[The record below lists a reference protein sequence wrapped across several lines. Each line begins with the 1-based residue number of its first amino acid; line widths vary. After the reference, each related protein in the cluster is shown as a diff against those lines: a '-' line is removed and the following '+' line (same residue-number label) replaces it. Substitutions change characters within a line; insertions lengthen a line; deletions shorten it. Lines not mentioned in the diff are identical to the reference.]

1 MEALALTFSSGWAS
15 GVNAYAT
22 VLALG
27 ILGRLGVGQVPEGL
41 QRDEVLLAA
50 AALFAIEF
58 VTDKIPYVDSVWDAI
73 HTAIRPSI
81 GAAIGLLIAGDA
93 GNLSEALG
101 AGTGGTAA
109 LASHAVKAGFR
120 LLINLSPEPFSN
132 IAVSLV
138 EDASVFGMVG
148 LALAAPLLAAALAA
162 LLLSLGIWLLWRM
175 SRLARRVLVRRRGV
189 SS

>member
-1 MEALALTFSSGWAS
+1 MESLALAFSNGWAS

-27 ILGRLGVGQVPEGL
+27 VMGRLGVGAVPEGL

-50 AALFAIEF
+50 ATLFAIEF

-81 GAAIGLLIAGDA
+81 GAIIGLLIAHEATD
-93 GNLSEALG
+93 LSEALG

-109 LASHAVKAGFR
+109 LLSHAVKAGFR
-120 LLINLSPEPFSN
+120 LLINLSPEPVSN
-132 IAVSLV
+132 VAVSLT

-148 LALAAPLLAAALAA
+148 LGLAAPVLAAAVAT
-162 LLLSLGIWLLWRM
+162 LLLLMGFWLLWRTG
-175 SRLARRVLVRRRGV
+175 RFARRLLSRRRAV
-189 SS
+189 P

>member
-1 MEALALTFSSGWAS
+1 MATEWVVRIALQSL
-15 GVNAYAT
+15 
-22 VLALG
+22 
-27 ILGRLGVGQVPEGL
+27 
-41 QRDEVLLAA
+41 
-50 AALFAIEF
+50 
-58 VTDKIPYVDSVWDAI
+58 
-73 HTAIRPSI
+73 
-81 GAAIGLLIAGDA
+81 
-93 GNLSEALG
+93 
-101 AGTGGTAA
+101 A

-148 LALAAPLLAAALAA
+148 LALAAPLMAAALAA